1 MLDEL
6 FKLIWD
12 LITFPFRLV
21 GSIIKTIVFGP
32 LLVLGT
38 FIVIIVVCVA
48 LMAPKEMP
56 RVDVPAP
63 LIDLQ
68 SLAQH
73 VIALF
78 NTPQTSV
85 TKPSNVT
92 CSVHGLAVLVE
103 WDGATSSD
111 VAWYLVYRKPLREA
125 TWVRATAIPAANK
138 GSAHFQYTDSG
149 LLSNVTYQYGIMT
162 ARADGTQGELV
173 VSPVQV
179 VGP

>member
-6 FKLIWD
+6 FKLIWN

-32 LLVLGT
+32 LLALGT
-38 FIVIIVVCVA
+38 FIVIIVVCIA
-48 LMAPKEMP
+48 LMAPKELP
-56 RVDVPAP
+56 RVEAPAP
-63 LIDLQ
+63 LIDLS
-68 SLAQH
+68 SLAQR

-78 NTPQTSV
+78 NTSQASE
-85 TKPSNVT
+85 TKPSKVT
-92 CSVHGLAVLVE
+92 CSVRGLAVLVE

-125 TWVRATAIPAANK
+125 TWVRVTAIPAANK
-138 GSAHFQYTDSG
+138 GSARFQYTDSG
-149 LLSNVTYQYGIMT
+149 LLNSVTYQYGVMT